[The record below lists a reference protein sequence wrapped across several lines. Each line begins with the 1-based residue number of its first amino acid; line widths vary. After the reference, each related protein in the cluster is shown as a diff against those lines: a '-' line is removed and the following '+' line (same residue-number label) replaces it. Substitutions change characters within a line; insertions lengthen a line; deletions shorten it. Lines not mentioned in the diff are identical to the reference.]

1 MNGILQRFSSGAAY
15 WWTMNRVRAILLA
28 NSGLGLLKRPSPR
41 RAVWSLRR
49 DGVRLVV
56 ATALVAAALAAIYN
70 VVGNLPFARI
80 PVDEATLARRIQAE
94 IEARR
99 IGSILFLSSDRLCE
113 EHQFDNRTGNTVSID
128 VVDCEARL
136 ERGNGA
142 DLQAEKATG
151 MQNMFSSFRK

>member
-1 MNGILQRFSSGAAY
+1 
-15 WWTMNRVRAILLA
+15 MNRVKAILLA
-28 NSGLGLLKRPSPR
+28 NSGLGLMRRPSPR

-49 DGVRLVV
+49 DGVRLAI
-56 ATALVAAALAAIYN
+56 ATAVVAAALAALYGA
-70 VVGNLPFARI
+70 VGEISFARI
-80 PVDEATLARRIQAE
+80 PVDEATVARRIQAE

-128 VVDCEARL
+128 LVDCATRL

-142 DLQAEKATG
+142 DLQAAKAAG